1 MIMPPERMTHS
12 VLFFMGEIHALL
24 MFAQALT
31 KSHPELL
38 PEIENAWQHGLA
50 HLEMLSKAGDAVIEG
65 YQFATDAIRG
75 AAAAA

>member
-1 MIMPPERMTHS
+1 
-12 VLFFMGEIHALL
+12 MGQNHALL
-24 MFAQALT
+24 MFAQALV

-50 HLEMLSKAGDAVIEG
+50 NLEMLSKADDVVIEG
-65 YQFATDAIRG
+65 YQFALDAIRG